1 MHVSSSS
8 KGAMSRG
15 KKVKNCTTDRSYIDD
30 EKSLSYPC
38 GGGHGGMGVWIWMM
52 VGCEWKELE
61 RRHDTT
67 VWEKLREAG
76 IVRVKGVMDEDARC
90 GLLVVVF
97 FFFVYLGEGS
107 WHC

>member
-1 MHVSSSS
+1 
-8 KGAMSRG
+8 
-15 KKVKNCTTDRSYIDD
+15 
-30 EKSLSYPC
+30 
-38 GGGHGGMGVWIWMM
+38 MGVWIWMM

-97 FFFVYLGEGS
+97 FFLCIWGRGLGIVESLS
-107 WHC
+107 WYCLRSFLQSNI